1 MSFSIAS
8 GSILP
13 LLCIVFILGFTCLL
27 SLYEFF
33 IFFFVLLNQIASLS
47 LLQAARNVSDHSRD
61 ISNATIVDGTGLSPE
76 SYRRRHEISVTV
88 RI

>member
-1 MSFSIAS
+1 MSFSIVS

-27 SLYEFF
+27 SLYDFC
-33 IFFFVLLNQIASLS
+33 FFVLLNQIASLS

-61 ISNATIVDGTGLSPE
+61 ISNATIVDGTGLSPD